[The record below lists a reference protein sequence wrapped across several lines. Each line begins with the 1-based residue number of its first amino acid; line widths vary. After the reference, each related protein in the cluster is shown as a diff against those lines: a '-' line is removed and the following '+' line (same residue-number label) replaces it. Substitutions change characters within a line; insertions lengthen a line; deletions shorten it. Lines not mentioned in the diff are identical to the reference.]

1 MSKATTSQEA
11 MTDATKGRRILLVK
25 SGGQEAVPEW
35 RAHFAEVAPHIDVRW
50 WDDPSVPREQVDYAL
65 VWQPEP
71 GRLARYSALRM
82 ILSSAAGIDHITT
95 DPNWPRHVPLIRAAT
110 PEAAQRMGEYVCMA
124 ALALLRDLRRSVRQQ
139 AAHEWNG
146 FETQRAA
153 SDTCLGIMGLGSMGM
168 RSATMARS
176 LGFRTVGWS
185 RHRRTLEGIGCLAGD
200 AELPG
205 FLAQCDILVCLLPAT
220 PETEGI
226 LSAAHL
232 ALLPR
237 GAALVHVGRGSHLR
251 YADLAAALDSS
262 HLSGAFVDVFEDE
275 PLPCTHPAWSHDKIF
290 VTPHIAA
297 SASRR
302 VRARFLAAQIAAFE
316 RGAVPEG
323 LYDAARGY

>member
-1 MSKATTSQEA
+1 
-11 MTDATKGRRILLVK
+11 MTASRPQRRTLLVK
-25 SGGQEAVPEW
+25 SGGEAALPDW
-35 RAHFAEVAPHIDVRW
+35 RAHFAAFAPHIDVRW
-50 WDDPSVPREQVDYAL
+50 WDDASVPPAQVDYAL

-71 GRLARYSALRM
+71 GRLARFPALRM
-82 ILSSAAGIDHITT
+82 ILSSAAGVDHITA
-95 DPNWPRHVPLIRAAT
+95 DPDWPRHVPLIRAAT

-124 ALALLRDLRRSVRQQ
+124 ALALLRDLKRSVRQQ
-139 AAHEWNG
+139 AAHDWQV

-153 SDTCLGIMGLGSMGM
+153 TDTCVGIMGLGSMGV
-168 RSATMARS
+168 RSAAMVRS
-176 LGFRTVGWS
+176 LGFRTIGWS
-185 RHRRTLEGIGCLAGD
+185 RSRKTLEGIDCLAGD

-220 PETEGI
+220 PETDGI
-226 LSAAHL
+226 LSAERL

-262 HLSGAFVDVFEDE
+262 HLSGAFVDVFEEE
-275 PLPCTHPAWSHDKIF
+275 PLPAAHPAWSHDKIF

-302 VRARFLAAQIAAFE
+302 VRARFLAEQIAAFE
-316 RGAVPEG
+316 SGATPEG
-323 LYDAARGY
+323 LYDPGRGY